1 MLLISS
7 SHEGIFFMHIAIR
20 TDSLSHN
27 TSEALERA
35 AALGFRTV
43 EINLQ
48 NHEFGYG
55 YKRKPNVRF
64 YRELKRQLDSLGLSV
79 WSFTS
84 VPLTQE
90 QMFFERARKDILMG
104 AAGAGGIVDAKVF
117 VIKPADVYTTEI
129 AYESYINEPTS
140 VAPPMTEGY
149 DEAWVQTVNRRMTMA
164 MLNYDHWI
172 GIPTSNNAD
181 RMKKITTDLG
191 IGWAMDVR
199 RATHRGSM
207 DDWLKQVSERLA
219 VAYAYDLAADGE
231 TTCAPIAPE
240 WSAWAESLKQTRLK
254 CIVMHTNRAQS
265 DEEITQSRDYL
276 KSLFEPAS

>member
-1 MLLISS
+1 
-7 SHEGIFFMHIAIR
+7 MHIAIR

-55 YKRKPNVRF
+55 YKRKANVRF

-84 VPLTQE
+84 VPLNQE

-117 VIKPADVYTTEI
+117 VIKPADIYTSEI
-129 AYESYINEPTS
+129 AFETYVSDNS
-140 VAPPMTEGY
+140 APPVTEGY
-149 DEAWVQTVNRRMTMA
+149 DEAWTQAVNRRMTMA
-164 MLNYDHWI
+164 LLNYDHWV
-172 GIPTSNNAD
+172 GIPLTNNTE

-199 RATHRGSM
+199 RATHRGNM
-207 DDWLKQVSERLA
+207 DEWLKQMGERLA
-219 VAYAYDLAADGE
+219 VAYAYDLAADDE
-231 TTCAPIAPE
+231 TICAPVARE
-240 WSAWAESLKQTRLK
+240 WQAWAESLKQTRLK
-254 CIVMHTNRAQS
+254 CMVMHANLSQS

-276 KSLFEPAS
+276 LSLFA